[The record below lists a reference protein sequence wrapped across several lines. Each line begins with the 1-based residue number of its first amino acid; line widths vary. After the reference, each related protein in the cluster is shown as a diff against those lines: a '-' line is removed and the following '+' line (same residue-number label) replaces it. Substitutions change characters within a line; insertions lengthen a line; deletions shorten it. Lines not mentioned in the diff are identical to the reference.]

1 MPICAFCFY
10 CELRQAHSG
19 TDDLCEKNQ
28 HFASTP
34 DLTLKGRL
42 PGRSRLSDF
51 DSRGGIVQCP
61 RGTMISAFPSDVDLS
76 RLAGIFGISIKK
88 LVIRCGFDARRVDP
102 SSFPQFSLSELS
114 TA

>member
-1 MPICAFCFY
+1 MACTKKP
-10 CELRQAHSG
+10 
-19 TDDLCEKNQ
+19 
-28 HFASTP
+28 STVTSIP
-34 DLTLKGRL
+34 VLTLKGRL

-61 RGTMISAFPSDVDLS
+61 SGTLISAFPSDVDLS

-102 SSFPQFSLSELS
+102 SSFGQFSLSELS